1 MGRLANAGPVRSSSA
16 WSLSHTQTP
25 LLVTGVLLSFV
36 LGAVALSL
44 FLTACC
50 SGMFAAG
57 ALMGE

>member
-1 MGRLANAGPVRSSSA
+1 M
-16 WSLSHTQTP
+16 
-25 LLVTGVLLSFV
+25 LVHKWTLCFVAGVLLSFV